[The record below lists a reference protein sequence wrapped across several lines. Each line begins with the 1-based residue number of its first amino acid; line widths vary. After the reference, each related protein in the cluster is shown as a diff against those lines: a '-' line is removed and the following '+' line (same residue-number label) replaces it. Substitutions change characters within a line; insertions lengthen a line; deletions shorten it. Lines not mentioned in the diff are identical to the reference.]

1 MIIQTISMK
10 SITAEGL
17 GTLSVF
23 EGGHDVPFDIKRIY
37 YIYGAPQGTQR
48 GGHAH
53 KALRQVLWC
62 PYGSILIKLDDGHEK
77 SEVLL
82 DDPATPWPLKRLA
95 ALAGYSPWHFLRRF
109 RRETGL
115 TPHAF
120 YLLCRLR
127 LARPVAGGYGS
138 GRGRRIRRFYGPE
151 PSAQAVQATARHDV
165 GAVPAGKP
173 QAGSV
178 MNLANN
184 QRPFSPART
193 SCGVLAG
200 RIAMLPGR

>member
-62 PYGSILIKLDDGHEK
+62 PYGSI
-77 SEVLL
+77 
-82 DDPATPWPLKRLA
+82 
-95 ALAGYSPWHFLRRF
+95 
-109 RRETGL
+109 
-115 TPHAF
+115 
-120 YLLCRLR
+120 
-127 LARPVAGGYGS
+127 
-138 GRGRRIRRFYGPE
+138 RIRLDRRSRNAF
-151 PSAQAVQATARHDV
+151 AVSESLV
-165 GAVPAGKP
+165 WCSKEKEV
-173 QAGSV
+173 
-178 MNLANN
+178 
-184 QRPFSPART
+184 
-193 SCGVLAG
+193 
-200 RIAMLPGR
+200 